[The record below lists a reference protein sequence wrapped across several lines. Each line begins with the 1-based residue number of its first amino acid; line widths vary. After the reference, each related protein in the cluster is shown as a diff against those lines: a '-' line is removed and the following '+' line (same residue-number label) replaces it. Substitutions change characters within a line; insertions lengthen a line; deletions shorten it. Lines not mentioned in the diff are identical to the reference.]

1 MAIKEC
7 NGVLRSSEK
16 LNCGLFEL
24 ADQELYDKGTTGFRK
39 ICGGNK
45 EDAGSSEVQN
55 TGR

>member
-55 TGR
+55 TGK